1 MRNGHMFSKSDA
13 EAVVSPFKEVLGEAI
28 LGARDD
34 WTTLLHERPNETSGL
49 SGYVRARYV
58 HDRAVFRLQ
67 VGQSEGRCPVS
78 DWPAST
84 D

>member
-1 MRNGHMFSKSDA
+1 MMPSMRNGHMFSKSDA
-13 EAVVSPFKEVLGEAI
+13 EAVVSPFKEVL
-28 LGARDD
+28 ARDD

-67 VGQSEGRCPVS
+67 VGQSEGRCLVS